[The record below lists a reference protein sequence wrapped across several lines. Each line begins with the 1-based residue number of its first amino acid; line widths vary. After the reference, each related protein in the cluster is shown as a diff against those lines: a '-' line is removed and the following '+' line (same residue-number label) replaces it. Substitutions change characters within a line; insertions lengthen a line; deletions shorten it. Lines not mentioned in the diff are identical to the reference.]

1 MAVRAEG
8 ERGGAR
14 PESPRVARRAG
25 RARVALAR
33 TLAIAAT
40 TLCAIAAASFAL
52 QAVAL
57 GRPSGAEL
65 VAVKALATMS
75 RYGSSQA
82 TLTIDGRRIAAS
94 CTQHFNGDGHVETAT
109 LSDGQ
114 TLEKIGDRLI
124 QPGRLAADEFALA
137 GCPRSVTGWLRNQ
150 LKAGARIVLART
162 HVDGHAVYALRAPTA
177 RIPLAVY
184 IERGSA
190 LPVELSI
197 SGRGVEGSSDVAFRS
212 RSAQQ
217 DRARLL
223 RESSDERR

>member
-1 MAVRAEG
+1 M
-8 ERGGAR
+8 
-14 PESPRVARRAG
+14 
-25 RARVALAR
+25 
-33 TLAIAAT
+33 
-40 TLCAIAAASFAL
+40 
-52 QAVAL
+52 AL

-75 RYGSSQA
+75 RYRSSQA

-124 QPGRLAADEFALA
+124 QPGTLAVDEFALS

-162 HVDGHAVYALRAPTA
+162 HVDSQAVYACACPTGAHPPRGLHRAWECA
-177 RIPLAVY
+177 A
-184 IERGSA
+184 
-190 LPVELSI
+190 VELSI
-197 SGRGVEGSSDVAFRS
+197 SGRGVEGWSDVAFRS
-212 RSAQQ
+212 RPAPEAGA
-217 DRARLL
+217 RAL